1 MKIPR
6 RRIVEPED
14 QDFIAPLS
22 GDVPMPEKGVL
33 EGRFSLTRL
42 PVLSDNDLNKAAK
55 RRKKGKKKMTNVE
68 ANDEAEET
76 TGTRG
81 REKKYELDLTAQSVS
96 VSDETLTKDQK
107 DDAGKVVKTHSI
119 VSKEIK
125 VTDLNGALGLFSA
138 DENAL
143 FAFLSEA
150 ATAYY
155 QRTDRQRLNALAQ
168 GPQKNMERA
177 IKALVAG
184 GIPEA
189 SARELVEAKFK
200 TEGLL

>member
-1 MKIPR
+1 MKVMR
-6 RRIVEPED
+6 RHIIEPGETVSVALAD
-14 QDFIAPLS
+14 TPN
-22 GDVPMPEKGVL
+22 PEKSVL
-33 EGRFSLTRL
+33 NAKFRLTSL
-42 PVLSDNDLNKAAK
+42 PVLSDDDIARHKA
-55 RRKKGKKKMTNVE
+55 RRKKSKQMTNVE
-68 ANDEAEET
+68 TNDEAEET

-81 REKKYELDLTAQSVS
+81 REKKYELDLTAQGVS

-119 VSKEIK
+119 TSKEIK
-125 VTDLNGALGLFSA
+125 VTDLNGALGLFGA
-138 DENAL
+138 DEAAL

-150 ATAYY
+150 STAYY

-200 TEGLL
+200 SEGLL

>member
-1 MKIPR
+1 MKVMR
-6 RRIVEPED
+6 RHIIEPGETVQVALAD
-14 QDFIAPLS
+14 TPN
-22 GDVPMPEKGVL
+22 PEKSVL
-33 EGRFSLTRL
+33 NAKFRLTSL
-42 PVLSDNDLNKAAK
+42 PVLSDDDVAAAK

-81 REKKYELDLTAQSVS
+81 REKKYELDLTAQGVS

-125 VTDLNGALGLFSA
+125 VTDLNGALGLFGA

-177 IKALVAG
+177 IKALIAG

-200 TEGLL
+200 AEGLL

>member
-1 MKIPR
+1 MRVMR
-6 RRIVEPED
+6 RHIIEPGETVSVALAD
-14 QDFIAPLS
+14 TPN
-22 GDVPMPEKGVL
+22 PEKSVL
-33 EGRFSLTRL
+33 NAKFRLTSL
-42 PVLSDNDLNKAAK
+42 PILSDDDIARHKA
-55 RRKKGKKKMTNVE
+55 RRKKSKQMTNVE
-68 ANDEAEET
+68 TNDEAEET

-81 REKKYELDLTAQSVS
+81 REKKYELDLTAQGVS

-119 VSKEIK
+119 TSKEIK
-125 VTDLNGALGLFSA
+125 VVDLNGAMGLFSA
-138 DENAL
+138 NEDAL

-200 TEGLL
+200 SEGLL

>member
-1 MKIPR
+1 MKVMR
-6 RRIVEPED
+6 RHIIEPGETVQVALAD
-14 QDFIAPLS
+14 TPN
-22 GDVPMPEKGVL
+22 PEKSVL
-33 EGRFSLTRL
+33 NAKFRLTSL
-42 PVLSDNDLNKAAK
+42 PVLSDDDVAAAK
-55 RRKKGKKKMTNVE
+55 RRKKGKKTMTNVE
-68 ANDEAEET
+68 TNDEAEET

-81 REKKYELDLTAQSVS
+81 REKKYELDLTAQGVS

-119 VSKEIK
+119 TSKEIK
-125 VTDLNGALGLFSA
+125 VTDLNGALGLFGA

-200 TEGLL
+200 AEGLL

>member
-1 MKIPR
+1 MKVMRKHI
-6 RRIVEPED
+6 IEPGETVSVALAD
-14 QDFIAPLS
+14 TPN
-22 GDVPMPEKGVL
+22 PEKGVL
-33 EGRFSLTRL
+33 NAKFRLTSL
-42 PVLSDNDLNKAAK
+42 PILSDDDLSNAAK
-55 RRKKGKKKMTNVE
+55 RRKKGKKQMTNVE
-68 ANDEAEET
+68 TNDEVEET

-81 REKKYELDLTAQSVS
+81 REKKYELDLTAQGVS

-119 VSKEIK
+119 TSKEIK
-125 VTDLNGALGLFSA
+125 VTDLNGALGLFGA
-138 DENAL
+138 DETAL

-200 TEGLL
+200 AEGLL

>member
-1 MKIPR
+1 MR
-6 RRIVEPED
+6 RHIIEPGETVQVALAD
-14 QDFIAPLS
+14 TPN
-22 GDVPMPEKGVL
+22 PEKSVL
-33 EGRFSLTRL
+33 NAKFRLTSL
-42 PVLSDNDLNKAAK
+42 PVLSDDDVAAAK
-55 RRKKGKKKMTNVE
+55 RRKKGKKTMTNVE
-68 ANDEAEET
+68 TNDEAEET

-81 REKKYELDLTAQSVS
+81 REKKYELDLTAQGVS

-119 VSKEIK
+119 TSKEIK
-125 VTDLNGALGLFSA
+125 VTDLNGALGLFGA

-200 TEGLL
+200 AEGLL